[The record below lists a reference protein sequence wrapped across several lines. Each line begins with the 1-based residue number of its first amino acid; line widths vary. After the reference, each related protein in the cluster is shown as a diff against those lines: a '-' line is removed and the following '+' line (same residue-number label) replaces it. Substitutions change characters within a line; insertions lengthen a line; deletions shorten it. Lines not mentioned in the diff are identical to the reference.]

1 MRRISILIT
10 LMLLTLDCLA
20 QPGAVKK
27 AADAVFSL
35 TTFKSDG
42 SILATSNGVF
52 IDADGTAI
60 SPWQPFV
67 GASRAVVVDAK
78 GTKHNV
84 DVVVGANG
92 IYDLVKFRIAD
103 KAPASVTVASAALSA
118 NAQAWVVPNKKSDI
132 PKSVK
137 VTSVET
143 FMDKY
148 SYYIVTSDA
157 SDMLN
162 GCPVVDNN
170 GKLLGLFNYTS
181 LSSVSVTDAKYAQ
194 TLSATGVVLTDA
206 TLSQTDIRIALPSDL
221 QQAQLALMLANSGN
235 DMKKYKATAD
245 DFIKHFPTQND
256 GYYAS
261 AVCLVNEYDY
271 QAAENIMQTALRTVD
286 VKDEAHS
293 NYARIILLALSGK
306 PEDKQLPSLWT
317 FDKALSEVREANKIS
332 SQFNYLLL
340 EGQVLHSMGEYQQA
354 YDHFMRLA
362 KTEYRKADV
371 FYEAMRAKS
380 QLGGTDEEILALLDS
395 AVAVCD
401 TPYTNIAAP
410 YILARAIQYDKM
422 ADYRKAMFDFYR
434 YESILYPQLDAGFYY
449 MREQSEMK
457 GKLYQPA
464 LNDIAH
470 AVALDPKNTLYWA
483 ELASVNLRV
492 KKFKEAI
499 IAAEQCIKLEPEYP
513 DAYLVL
519 GIAQVESGDK
529 TEGIKNIEKA
539 KSLGN
544 QQADV
549 FLEKYK

>member
-1 MRRISILIT
+1 MKKIAILIT
-10 LMLLTLDCLA
+10 LVLLTLDCLA

-27 AADAVFSL
+27 TADAVFSL

-67 GASRAVVVDAK
+67 GASSAVVVDAK
-78 GTKHNV
+78 GTKHDV

-92 IYDLVKFRIAD
+92 IYDIVKFRISG
-103 KAPASVTVASAALSA
+103 KAPASVAVVPDALPA
-118 NAQAWVVPNKKSDI
+118 NTQAWVVPNRKSDT

-157 SDMLN
+157 GDILN
-162 GCPVVDNN
+162 GCPVVDSS
-170 GKLLGLFNYTS
+170 GKLLGLFNYAS

-194 TLSATGVVLTDA
+194 DLSTTGIILTDA
-206 TLSQTDIRIALPSDL
+206 TLNQTNIRIALPSEL
-221 QQAQLALMLANSGN
+221 QQAQLALMLASSGN
-235 DMKKYKATAD
+235 RKNYRATAD
-245 DFIKHFPTQND
+245 DFMKKFPRQND

-261 AVCLVNEYDY
+261 AVCLVNDGDY
-271 QAAENIMQTALRTVD
+271 QAADNIILAALKTVD
-286 VKDEAHS
+286 AKDEAHS
-293 NYARIILLALSGK
+293 NYARIMLLALANQQ
-306 PEDKQLPSLWT
+306 EDKQLPASWT

-340 EGQVLHSMGEYQQA
+340 EGQILYSMGEYQQS
-354 YDHFMRLA
+354 YDHFMTLA
-362 KTEYRKADV
+362 RTAHRKADV

-380 QLGGTDEEILALLDS
+380 QLEGTDSEILALLDS

-410 YILARAIQYDKM
+410 YFLARAIQYDKM
-422 ADYRKAMFDFYR
+422 ADYRKAMLDFYR

-449 MREQSEMK
+449 MREQSEIK
-457 GKLYQPA
+457 GKMYQPA

-470 AVALDPKNTLYWA
+470 AVALEPKNTLYWA

-492 KKFKEAI
+492 KKNKEAI
-499 IAAEQCIKLEPEYP
+499 AAAEQCIKLEPEYS
-513 DAYLVL
+513 DGYLVL
-519 GIAQVESGDK
+519 GIAQAESGDK
-529 TEGIKNIEKA
+529 TEGLRNIEKA

-544 QQADV
+544 QQADI
-549 FLEKYK
+549 FLGKYK